1 MESVRENRRTRLAPK
16 KGRANA
22 RRLPPR
28 IHSWLIR
35 TTRVHASLCYLVRCF
50 GQTHHTDVGDTVEAR
65 AARNDRTLLY
75 DFWTH
80 NINELEQLR
89 QELDA
94 EMQPF
99 ATAHAP
105 GSPGKVDELERRAA
119 RLQNLF
125 RDGDAPLGG

>member
-1 MESVRENRRTRLAPK
+1 MESAPGNRRTRLAPK
-16 KGRANA
+16 KTRAGA

-50 GQTHHTDVGDTVEAR
+50 GREHHTDEGDTVEAR

-75 DFWTH
+75 DFWTQ
-80 NINELEQLR
+80 NIVELEQLR
-89 QELDA
+89 TELSA
-94 EMQPF
+94 EMEPH
-99 ATAHAP
+99 ATAHPP
-105 GSPGKVDELERRAA
+105 GTPGKVDELERRAA